1 MTDSRCR
8 NITTSRYD
16 VIYSIQSYILV
27 DPTIENI
34 NNIQSVANEYLVADW
49 FGEVLCKWK
58 GTHEVQIRNPVE
70 RHLASTHVALS

>member
-34 NNIQSVANEYLVADW
+34 NNIQSVANEYLVAD
-49 FGEVLCKWK
+49 
-58 GTHEVQIRNPVE
+58 
-70 RHLASTHVALS
+70 